1 MPETCEVDGD
11 EATWEQ
17 GLARR
22 REWMSVP
29 GALVRKGKV
38 SSLLFTSPVC
48 VLSRDVYGA

>member
-1 MPETCEVDGD
+1 MAGTCEVDDD
-11 EATWEQ
+11 EATWKQ

-29 GALVRKGKV
+29 GALVRNENV
-38 SSLLFTSPVC
+38 SSLLLTSPVC